1 MLSNIERW
9 RRLVHSVYNRRLKQF
24 MVRSPQV
31 LNRSDLLGFVNVD
44 GMRG

>member
-1 MLSNIERW
+1 MLGTIERW
-9 RRLVHSVYNRRLKQF
+9 RRLVHSGYNRRLERF
-24 MVRSPQV
+24 IVRSPKV